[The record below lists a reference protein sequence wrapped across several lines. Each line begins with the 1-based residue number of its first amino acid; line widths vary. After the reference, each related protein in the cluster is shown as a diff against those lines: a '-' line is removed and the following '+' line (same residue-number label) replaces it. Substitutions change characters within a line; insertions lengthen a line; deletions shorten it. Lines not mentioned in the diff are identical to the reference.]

1 MLIADIFE
9 RTTRVSPLCM
19 SDCEYR
25 GFILLCIP
33 VLSPAI
39 ISELMGGVLQ
49 FWALTYTNS
58 ERCIYK
64 LLIV

>member
-1 MLIADIFE
+1 MLTADIRE
-9 RTTRVSPLCM
+9 RTARVSLLCRCV
-19 SDCEYR
+19 CEYR
-25 GFILLCIP
+25 GFILAFIP

-49 FWALTYTNS
+49 NFTLTYTNS

-64 LLIV
+64 LLDV

>member
-1 MLIADIFE
+1 MMHGQTNTKLVAILNADIRE
-9 RTTRVSPLCM
+9 KMACGSLLCM

-25 GFILLCIP
+25 GFILVCIP

-49 FWALTYTNS
+49 NLALT
-58 ERCIYK
+58 
-64 LLIV
+64 